1 MLLQAALSNLKA
13 ALGKGTVVAN
23 GGQNPHASG
32 FMLETF
38 MPSAY
43 GQIQSGVKAK
53 LENEVHTNMYEV
65 CVFHSSVKIN
75 GFIFRGTS
83 GLFGSTF
90 TDCKKAETHS
100 KTT

>member
-53 LENEVHTNMYEV
+53 LVNEVHTNMYEV
-65 CVFHSSVKIN
+65 CVFHSSVKID
-75 GFIFRGTS
+75 S
-83 GLFGSTF
+83 LS
-90 TDCKKAETHS
+90 
-100 KTT
+100 